1 MLKVIIINTVVY
13 TADSNRA
20 EGPLHAGTF
29 SKKGVCITR
38 GSLYFNFH
46 QKWSKLGTLVQK
58 DAEEAEMKKRFT
70 IFARCAKLVD
80 LVLTV
85 YFAGKVLN
93 KGH

>member
-29 SKKGVCITR
+29 SKKGFCITR

-46 QKWSKLGTLVQK
+46 QKWSKLSTLLQK
-58 DAEEAEMKKRFT
+58 DTNKIEMKKLKFFT
-70 IFARCAKLVD
+70 VCLV
-80 LVLTV
+80 
-85 YFAGKVLN
+85 
-93 KGH
+93 KGHSFDSVFC